1 MPSFAPS
8 MHSPQSFPKFDFAMY
23 RGRIAVPGMV
33 DNFEKQWGALKVPFP
48 ADNVSSGLEAEAG
61 SAKSKYD
68 SFVAESNSR
77 KVGIEAERKSWE
89 SMLPIEEMNREEALE
104 AVPWLSIDVKNPT
117 HFPHESKKIDTI
129 DLDAH
134 FGKKAA

>member
-1 MPSFAPS
+1 
-8 MHSPQSFPKFDFAMY
+8 
-23 RGRIAVPGMV
+23 MV

-48 ADNVSSGLEAEAG
+48 ADNAG

-117 HFPHESKKIDTI
+117 HFPTSPKRSTPSTWMRISERRRLK
-129 DLDAH
+129 
-134 FGKKAA
+134 